1 MGEQDTRIDPKTGFY
16 FSDPRM
22 KDARQNDGYVNPS
35 TPAETARDYSR
46 PHTIPA
52 LEFEAATGR
61 DHGEAIEEYKAA
73 QEHNRREAE
82 KAARAAEQ
90 AAQ

>member
-22 KDARQNDGYVNPS
+22 KDAHQNDGYVNPS
-35 TPAETARDYSR
+35 IPAETARDYSR

-52 LEFEAATGR
+52 LEFEAATGK
-61 DHGEAIEEYKAA
+61 DHSEAIEEYKAA
-73 QEHNRREAE
+73 QEQHRREVE
-82 KAARAAEQ
+82 RLARAAEQ

>member
-22 KDARQNDGYVNPS
+22 KDAHQNDGYVNPS
-35 TPAETARDYSR
+35 RPAETARDYSR

-52 LEFEAATGR
+52 HEFEAATGR
-61 DHGEAIEEYKAA
+61 DHSEAVKEYKAA
-73 QEHNRREAE
+73 QEYNR
-82 KAARAAEQ
+82 RAAEEVKR
-90 AAQ
+90 AAQKAAQ